1 MAKVPAF
8 SKTCDR
14 TYYPAY
20 RTSGTRPESAIEW
33 IVLHDTESPADSA
46 DGVAAY
52 FHSRSAQGSAH
63 LVIDGDDCHRVL
75 NNTDIP
81 WGAPGANTRGFHIEM
96 VGRAS
101 WTRKQWLAQDDE
113 LNRVAYKVALHAK
126 RFHIPL
132 VFRKAYGL
140 RHSYKGITT
149 HAECTKAFGGSHT
162 DPGSNF
168 PMDVLLEKAKD
179 FSAGL

>member
-1 MAKVPAF
+1 MAVPPY

-20 RTSGTRPESAIEW
+20 RKSGYRPESEIIW

-52 FHSRSAQGSAH
+52 FKSHSAQGSAH

-75 NNTDIP
+75 LNTDIP
-81 WGAPGANTRGFHIEM
+81 WGAPGANTKGFHIEM
-96 VGRAS
+96 VGRAK
-101 WTRKQWLAQDDE
+101 WTRAQWLAQDDE

-126 RFHIPL
+126 RWNLPL
-132 VFRKAYGL
+132 YFRRAYGL
-140 RHSYKGITT
+140 KRGYRGITT
-149 HAECTKAFGGSHT
+149 HSECTKAFGGSHT

-168 PMDVLLEKAKD
+168 PMDVLLQKAKKYR
-179 FSAGL
+179 AKM